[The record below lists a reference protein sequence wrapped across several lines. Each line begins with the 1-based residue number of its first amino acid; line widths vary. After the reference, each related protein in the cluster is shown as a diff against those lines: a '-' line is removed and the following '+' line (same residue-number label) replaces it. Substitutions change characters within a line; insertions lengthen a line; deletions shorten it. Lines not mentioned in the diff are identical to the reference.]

1 MRGFIFYRGKS
12 PIDGAEI
19 VGIATLESKNSKTG
33 NMIQTWILR
42 TDTHPLEARQTGRD
56 RSHCGDCPMH
66 SECYIEWGKGPSQ
79 VWKTYHRGGYMD
91 LRRKPALMRRIVM
104 GRMVRLG
111 AAGDPSMIPLQYWL
125 RLLETAEGWTGYTH
139 QWREPWA
146 QPMRELAM
154 ASVETAADADIA
166 RAMGWRYFRVKTKAQ
181 PLLRQEMACPNETT
195 GRQCIDC
202 GACDGALKPSAAS
215 VVIVVHGPKA
225 KAFERAHA

>member
-1 MRGFIFYRGKS
+1 MRGFIFYKGKS
-12 PIDGAEI
+12 PIDRAPI
-19 VGIATLESKNSKTG
+19 VGIATLTSANGKTG

-42 TDTHPLEARQTGRD
+42 EDMHPLEARATGAD
-56 RSHCGDCPMH
+56 RAYCGDCPMR
-66 SECYIEWGKGPSQ
+66 SECYIDWGKAPSQ
-79 VWKTYHRGGYMD
+79 VWKTFARGGYMD
-91 LRRKPALMRRIVM
+91 LRRKPALMRRIIL

-111 AAGDPSMIPLQYWL
+111 AAGDPAMVPLQHLL
-125 RLLETAEGWTGYTH
+125 RLLETAEGWTGYSH

-154 ASVETAADADIA
+154 ASVETAADADLA

-195 GRQCIDC
+195 GRQCIAC

-215 VVIVVHGPKA
+215 VVVVVHGPKA

>member
-1 MRGFIFYRGKS
+1 
-12 PIDGAEI
+12 
-19 VGIATLESKNSKTG
+19 
-33 NMIQTWILR
+33 
-42 TDTHPLEARQTGRD
+42 
-56 RSHCGDCPMH
+56 
-66 SECYIEWGKGPSQ
+66 
-79 VWKTYHRGGYMD
+79 
-91 LRRKPALMRRIVM
+91 M

-146 QPMRELAM
+146 QPMRELCM

-225 KAFERAHA
+225 KQFEREHA